1 MTDLFLDNPT
11 IIPGELKINNNVD
24 NLYLNNND
32 NNNGLCIHYD
42 PDQLY
47 LRSID
52 INFLYNN
59 IFENLCAENPEK
71 EQEYRALLKLY
82 RNNYRYTV
90 LLIENENLKVE
101 VEKINDIIR

>member
-1 MTDLFLDNPT
+1 MTDLFLDNPIT
-11 IIPGELKINNNVD
+11 IPGELKIDNNV
-24 NLYLNNND
+24 NNIYS
-32 NNNGLCIHYD
+32 NNKGLSIHYD
-42 PDQLY
+42 PDELY

-71 EQEYRALLKLY
+71 EEEYRALLRLY

>member
-11 IIPGELKINNNVD
+11 IIPNELKINNDTD
-24 NLYLNNND
+24 NLYV

-71 EQEYRALLKLY
+71 EEEYRALLKLY

-101 VEKINDIIR
+101 IEKINDIIR

>member
-1 MTDLFLDNPT
+1 MANLFLDNPP
-11 IIPGELKINNNVD
+11 IIPGELKI
-24 NLYLNNND
+24 NND

-42 PDQLY
+42 PDKLY
-47 LRSID
+47 LRSLD

-71 EQEYRALLKLY
+71 EEEYRAHLRLY
-82 RNNYRYTV
+82 RHNYRYTV

-101 VEKINDIIR
+101 VVKINDIIR

>member
-1 MTDLFLDNPT
+1 MTNLFLDNPT
-11 IIPGELKINNNVD
+11 IIPSELKINNDTN
-24 NLYLNNND
+24 NLHL

-59 IFENLCAENPEK
+59 IF
-71 EQEYRALLKLY
+71 
-82 RNNYRYTV
+82 
-90 LLIENENLKVE
+90 
-101 VEKINDIIR
+101 

>member
-11 IIPGELKINNNVD
+11 IIPNELKINNDAD
-24 NLYLNNND
+24 NLYVNNNR
-32 NNNGLCIHYD
+32 LCLHYD

-71 EQEYRALLKLY
+71 EEEYRALLKLY